1 MTILFKHQKKYI
13 KTKSRASAYTGA
25 GGARQT
31 WFHKNINLMSCKIKY
46 SRIVFKG
53 VIKDFK
59 ANLLKR
65 RAKVQKLFI
74 YLILIINFL

>member
-1 MTILFKHQKKYI
+1 
-13 KTKSRASAYTGA
+13 
-25 GGARQT
+25 
-31 WFHKNINLMSCKIKY
+31 MSCKIKY

-65 RAKVQKLFI
+65 RAFKVQKLFI
-74 YLILIINFL
+74 YLILIINFIITRTNPM